1 MNQPETAARMNLFLS
16 RVPETMS
23 KPEQY
28 QIFEGHAEFRPAGH
42 MPLSQAV
49 QLVTMAI
56 TFTREQNITKLLIDT
71 TGLTGFESPS
81 VAARYFFMKEWAY
94 AAGGLVCIAM
104 VAQPEMIDPQKF
116 GVTVG
121 ANLGLQ
127 SNVFASEEE
136 ALAWL
141 RDPRPH

>member
-1 MNQPETAARMNLFLS
+1 
-16 RVPETMS
+16 MS
-23 KPEQY
+23 NPEQY
-28 QIFEGHAEFRPAGH
+28 KLVEDRAEFRPVGS
-42 MPLSQAV
+42 MTLGQAV
-49 QLVTMAI
+49 EMVTKAI
-56 TFTREQNITKLLIDT
+56 TFTREQNLRKLLVDT

-94 AAGGLVCIAM
+94 AAGGMVCIAM
-104 VAQPEMIDPQKF
+104 VARPEMIDPQKF

-141 RDPRPH
+141 QDPKPH